1 MEVLQGNQSGSKH
14 SRRRL
19 DRIALGENRALD
31 WGHQE
36 SDINL
41 LPVSPLALEQILTE
55 PNSFLDLVPGNSD
68 AVATTSVIAA
78 PKSAGTETEKDDGTG
93 SDKTAA
99 AATGKSHKKRL
110 SLPTMHDSADLLQR
124 CKKILVENALV
135 KDKGD
140 RQLYLAAGF
149 ISWPDAA
156 NPQARQRAPLL
167 LYPALLVRIPD
178 KQSYEIRLTGDS
190 PEYNQALV
198 VHAEQ
203 RYAVKLPLQES
214 LPGGSS
220 NGSPDESPDEA
231 HTGSRQFP
239 QALSD
244 FFSQVSEAIR
254 EVPTLQLEL
263 ETCLGSAA
271 LFHTTRKQ
279 TDNLDLP
286 DVPRHFN
293 VSLAMSITGNKS
305 LTQLNAVLRLI
316 PDYNQADASSDPEP
330 TPLSPS
336 TSVASLRKYA
346 VRLAAEGLDHVEFR
360 QLASLPDLIGKW
372 TSALSTALDSE
383 TIKTQLRLPELS
395 ARELIKLAGI
405 IELIDKAPATIEQLG
420 HGDLCYANSTIL
432 LRRARHQA
440 KLIDD
445 EITALQE
452 HFVMDKVPGKS
463 HLLSLLSEL
472 GLSVDRGP
480 DFVDASYFNARRQF
494 MEFSLHKTAHLTEE
508 HRRQLSHLAKV
519 MRFRELFVNNTEY
532 RAALGPG
539 YRGLRTDWD
548 ALFNMCEYARELAD
562 VLESELI
569 ASQILRNWTSFRAT
583 YSRELDILLSAAD
596 ACRRLL
602 GTVGTRWQSQ
612 TAASLIVHAQL
623 IASRLTEWRSTY
635 GSVENHADKT
645 PAMVLSSFSGRSR
658 DDVVVETQADETR
671 SRINRQLQSG
681 EIRHEQITDTL
692 KWLLAAS
699 EAASDHDL
707 DIDAIVEHLQVT

>member
-36 SDINL
+36 SDIHL
-41 LPVSPLALEQILTE
+41 QPVSPLTLEQILAE
-55 PNSFLDLVPGNSD
+55 PNGFLDLVPSNADTD
-68 AVATTSVIAA
+68 AMPPAATDCV
-78 PKSAGTETEKDDGTG
+78 SAGKEAEKDNGTG
-93 SDKTAA
+93 PERRPA
-99 AATGKSHKKRL
+99 AATEDSHRVRL
-110 SLPTMHDSADLLQR
+110 SLLTLHDSADLLQR

-149 ISWPDAA
+149 ISWPDPA
-156 NPQARQRAPLL
+156 NPQSRQRAPLL
-167 LYPALLVRIPD
+167 LYPVLLVRIPD
-178 KQSYEIRLTGDS
+178 EQSYEIRLTGDS

-198 VHAEQ
+198 IHAEQ
-203 RYAVKLPLQES
+203 RYAVKLPPQES
-214 LPGGSS
+214 SPNGLPNGLP
-220 NGSPDESPDEA
+220 NGSHDGLR
-231 HTGSRQFP
+231 HFP

-263 ETCLGSAA
+263 DTCLGSAA
-271 LFHTTRKQ
+271 LFHAAQKRTGT
-279 TDNLDLP
+279 LDLP
-286 DVPRHFN
+286 DVPPHFD
-293 VSLAMSITGNKS
+293 VGLAMSITGKKS

-316 PDYNQADASSDPEP
+316 PDYSHSDANSDPEP
-330 TPLSPS
+330 APMSPS

-372 TSALSTALDSE
+372 TGAVSMALESE
-383 TIKTQLRLPELS
+383 TIKAQLRLPELS
-395 ARELIKLAGI
+395 SRELIRLAGI
-405 IELIDKAPATIEQLG
+405 IELIDKAPTSIDQLG

-445 EITALQE
+445 EIAALQE

-463 HLLSLLSEL
+463 HLLSLLAEL
-472 GLSVDRGP
+472 GISVDRGP
-480 DFVDASYFNARRQF
+480 DFIDANYFNARRQF
-494 MEFSLHKTAHLTEE
+494 MEFSLHKTAHLTGE
-508 HRRQLSHLAKV
+508 HRRLLSQLAKV

-548 ALFNMCEYARELAD
+548 ALINMSEYARELAD

-583 YSRELDILLSAAD
+583 YGKELDVLLSAAD

-612 TAASLIVHAQL
+612 TAASLIVHARL
-623 IASRLTEWRSTY
+623 IASRLIEWRTTY

-671 SRINRQLQSG
+671 SRINRQLQDG
-681 EIRHEQITDTL
+681 EIRREQITDTL

-699 EAASDHDL
+699 EAAADHDL
-707 DIDAIVEHLQVT
+707 DIDAIVEHLQIA

>member
-1 MEVLQGNQSGSKH
+1 MP
-14 SRRRL
+14 R
-19 DRIALGENRALD
+19 
-31 WGHQE
+31 
-36 SDINL
+36 
-41 LPVSPLALEQILTE
+41 P
-55 PNSFLDLVPGNSD
+55 
-68 AVATTSVIAA
+68 ATDPA
-78 PKSAGTETEKDDGTG
+78 
-93 SDKTAA
+93 TAA
-99 AATGKSHKKRL
+99 TDSQSAPEAGSGTAPAHQAGDTQRERC
-110 SLPTMHDSADLLQR
+110 SLLTLHDSADLLQR

-156 NPQARQRAPLL
+156 KPQARQRAPLL

-178 KQSYEIRLTGDS
+178 EQSYEIRLTGDS

-203 RYAVKLPLQES
+203 RYAVKLPPQES
-214 LPGGSS
+214 
-220 NGSPDESPDEA
+220 
-231 HTGSRQFP
+231 P

-244 FFSQVSEAIR
+244 FFTQVSEAIR

-271 LFHTTRKQ
+271 LFHATLKPVDT
-279 TDNLDLP
+279 LDLP
-286 DVPRHFN
+286 DVPRHFD
-293 VSLAMSITGNKS
+293 VGLAMSITGKKS

-316 PDYNQADASSDPEP
+316 PDYNQADASSEPEP
-330 TPLSPS
+330 ALVSHS

-346 VRLAAEGLDHVEFR
+346 VRLAAEGLDHVEFK
-360 QLASLPDLIGKW
+360 QLVSLPDLIGKW
-372 TSALSTALDSE
+372 TGAVSAALNSE
-383 TIKTQLRLPELS
+383 TIRTQLRLPELS

-405 IELIDKAPATIEQLG
+405 IELIDKAPTTIEKLG

-445 EITALQE
+445 ELTALQE

-463 HLLSLLSEL
+463 QLLSLLSEL
-472 GLSVDRGP
+472 GVSVDHGP
-480 DFVDASYFNARRQF
+480 DFVDANYFNARRQF
-494 MEFSLHKTAHLTEE
+494 MEFSLKKTAHLTDE
-508 HRRQLSHLAKV
+508 HRRLLSQLAKV

-539 YRGLRTDWD
+539 YRGLRTDWN
-548 ALFNMCEYARELAD
+548 ALIHICDYSRELAN
-562 VLESELI
+562 VLESETI

-583 YSRELDILLSAAD
+583 YSKELDVLLSAAD

-612 TAASLIVHAQL
+612 TAASLTVHAQL
-623 IASRLTEWRSTY
+623 IASRLTEWRTTY

-671 SRINRQLQSG
+671 TRINRQLQDG
-681 EIRHEQITDTL
+681 EIRREQITDTL
-692 KWLLAAS
+692 RWLLAAS
-699 EAASDHDL
+699 EAAADHDL
-707 DIDAIVEHLQVT
+707 DIDAIVEHLQIT

>member
-41 LPVSPLALEQILTE
+41 QPVSPLALEQILTQ
-55 PNSFLDLVPGNSD
+55 PNIFLDLIPRNTDPASNSP
-68 AVATTSVIAA
+68 AATEPVCAA
-78 PKSAGTETEKDDGTG
+78 TD
-93 SDKTAA
+93 SDKDAGKGAEKKPETATA
-99 AATGKSHKKRL
+99 PASADGLKKRH
-110 SLPTMHDSADLLQR
+110 SLRTLHDSADLLQR

-178 KQSYEIRLTGDS
+178 EQSYEIRLTGDS

-203 RYAVKLPLQES
+203 RYAVKLPSQES
-214 LPGGSS
+214 SPT
-220 NGSPDESPDEA
+220 GSPTGLPD
-231 HTGSRQFP
+231 GSQHCP

-244 FFSQVSEAIR
+244 FFAQVSEAIR
-254 EVPTLQLEL
+254 EVPILKLEL
-263 ETCLGSAA
+263 ATCLGSAA
-271 LFHTTRKQ
+271 LFHAAQKQ
-279 TDNLDLP
+279 SGTLDLP
-286 DVPRHFN
+286 DVPTHFD
-293 VSLAMSITGNKS
+293 VSLAMSITGKKS

-330 TPLSPS
+330 APMSPS

-346 VRLAAEGLDHVEFR
+346 VRLAAEGLDHVEFK

-372 TSALSTALDSE
+372 TTAISTALDSE

-395 ARELIKLAGI
+395 ARELIRLAGI
-405 IELIDKAPATIEQLG
+405 IELIDKAPTTIEQMG

-440 KLIDD
+440 KLIDE

-452 HFVMDKVPGKS
+452 HFVMDKVPSKS
-463 HLLSLLSEL
+463 YLLSLLSEL
-472 GLSVDRGP
+472 GISVDRGP

-494 MEFSLHKTAHLTEE
+494 MEFSINKTAHLTDE
-508 HRRQLSHLAKV
+508 HRRLLSQLAKV

-532 RAALGPG
+532 RTALGPG

-548 ALFNMCEYARELAD
+548 ALIHLCEYCRELAD
-562 VLESELI
+562 VLESEFI

-583 YSRELDILLSAAD
+583 YSKELDVLLAAAD

-623 IASRLTEWRSTY
+623 IASRLTEWRTTY

-645 PAMVLSSFSGRSR
+645 PSMVLSSFSGRSR

-671 SRINRQLQSG
+671 SRINRQLQDG
-681 EIRHEQITDTL
+681 EIRREQITDTL

-699 EAASDHDL
+699 EAAADQDL
-707 DIDAIVEHLQVT
+707 DIDAIVEHLQIA